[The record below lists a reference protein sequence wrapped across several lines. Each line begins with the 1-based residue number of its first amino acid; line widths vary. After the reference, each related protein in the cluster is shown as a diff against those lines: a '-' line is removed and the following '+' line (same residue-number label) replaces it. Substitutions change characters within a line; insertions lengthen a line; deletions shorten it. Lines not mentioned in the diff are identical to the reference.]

1 MDIISWNTAKK
12 YQSGNTRQVTLPHGK
27 LEKVFMPP
35 SLWAQ
40 CEALLGL
47 ENLKEADLVELALEE
62 QSVQQAGGIKAS
74 FSECF
79 RAVVT
84 DRVLD
89 WFRTAESMGVTKDN
103 L

>member
-1 MDIISWNTAKK
+1 MDIIPWISAKK
-12 YQSGNTRQVTLPHGK
+12 YQSGNTRQVALPYGK

-35 SLWAQ
+35 SLWSQ
-40 CEALLGL
+40 YEALLGL
-47 ENLKEADLVELALEE
+47 ENLIEADFVELALKE
-62 QSVQQAGGIKAS
+62 QSVQQDHGVKAS

-89 WFRTAESMGVTKDN
+89 WFRAAESTGVTKDN

>member
-1 MDIISWNTAKK
+1 MDIIPWKTAKK

-27 LEKVFMPP
+27 LEQVFMPP
-35 SLWAQ
+35 SLWTQ
-40 CEALLGL
+40 YEALLGL
-47 ENLKEADLVELALEE
+47 ESLVEADFVDLALKEQSAQLADGV
-62 QSVQQAGGIKAS
+62 KAT

-79 RAVVT
+79 RAVIT

-89 WFRTAESMGVTKDN
+89 WFETAESLGVTKDT